1 MIAVAEAGFKAIAP
15 DYRGY
20 GLSEQPPEPENV
32 TWEDLVT
39 DLVAIL
45 DLLSISKVP
54 ACFVLA

>member
-20 GLSEQPPEPENV
+20 GLSDQPPEPEST

-45 DLLSISKVP
+45 DLLSIPKVP
-54 ACFVLA
+54 ACFALD

>member
-20 GLSEQPPEPENV
+20 GLSDQPPEPV
-32 TWEDLVT
+32 STTWEDLVA

-45 DLLSISKVP
+45 DLLSIPKVP
-54 ACFVLA
+54 ACFALD